1 MSKPSQGLKALAGL
15 RETGSWSKYDFLS
28 PIFFENCKEVSNKMI
43 GFKRVKNVK
52 SKKRVFMITRPV
64 PGAALSCQYIVLAYA
79 DVSSRKL
86 TCNREGE
93 V

>member
-1 MSKPSQGLKALAGL
+1 
-15 RETGSWSKYDFLS
+15 
-28 PIFFENCKEVSNKMI
+28 MI
-43 GFKRVKNVK
+43 GFKRVKNLK

-64 PGAALSCQYIVLAYA
+64 TGAALSCQYIVLAYA

-93 V
+93 VWRHVTKVALFLNDNKTDDDCHSKEKEKILCLY

>member
-1 MSKPSQGLKALAGL
+1 
-15 RETGSWSKYDFLS
+15 
-28 PIFFENCKEVSNKMI
+28 MI

-52 SKKRVFMITRPV
+52 SKKRVFMIKRPV

-86 TCNREGE
+86 ITCNREE
-93 V
+93 KCDVTLPW

>member
-1 MSKPSQGLKALAGL
+1 
-15 RETGSWSKYDFLS
+15 
-28 PIFFENCKEVSNKMI
+28 MI

-93 V
+93 VWRHVTMVALFLNDNKTDDDCHSKENEKILCLY